1 MALSLACLAE
11 ERQEVGTD
19 YYSAGTDYYSAGTDR
34 WACCLSVRLLVAGT
48 VDKVP
53 FQRKALVVEGI
64 PCQDRASNKDNKTA
78 SDNLQGQGLD
88 TVGMGYTCYIAEGAS
103 GSHHGRRCLYGDS
116 RDFHCCYYH
125 YYHV

>member
-19 YYSAGTDYYSAGTDR
+19 YYSAGTDYYLAGTDR

-48 VDKVP
+48 VDI
-53 FQRKALVVEGI
+53 QGKALVVEGI
-64 PCQDRASNKDNKTA
+64 PCQDRASRRDCMAA
-78 SDNLQGQGLD
+78 SDNLRLQGQGLD

-103 GSHHGRRCLYGDS
+103 GSHHGRRCLYGDA
-116 RDFHCCYYH
+116 RDFHYCYYH
-125 YYHV
+125 YYRA